1 MTTAT
6 RKRRNLKIGYV
17 RYVDST
23 GLKALLDCH
32 NIFLQ
37 GGQRLATAGPSTM
50 LLKTLNIVGL
60 ADSIPIFPSIDA
72 AVAFRS
78 RETREAK

>member
-17 RYVDST
+17 RHVDST
-23 GLKALLDCH
+23 GLKALLDCR

-37 GGQRLATAGPSTM
+37 RSQRLATAGLSTM

-60 ADSIPIFPSIDA
+60 ANSIPIFPSIDGRRR
-72 AVAFRS
+72 FS
-78 RETREAK
+78 FP